1 MECAKIK
8 IFKGENENVKKYV
21 FTKSDAVY
29 EAVVYKYGSYLDRTV
44 ICCSVQSGCPVG
56 CVFCG
61 TGKKF
66 VRNLTNNEIVQQ
78 IKDVLINEEII
89 NYTNDIKKFQIMFMS
104 MGEPLLNFNYVSQSI
119 QELSVL
125 FPNAQ
130 LLLSTMEVN
139 KENSLSEL
147 LILSKKYNQ
156 VGLQFSLHNSIES
169 ERNIIIPFKNKM
181 TIRQL
186 RNYGITWNIETRRR
200 PYINYCVTSENS
212 SNEHINKIMDLFPP
226 QIFNF
231 TFSVVCNADKTNKED
246 KTDYNRLYEIQSQ
259 FLDNGYNVRVF
270 DPAGKDDIG
279 GGCGQL
285 WFVQDWLSKINT
297 HNGQKSQSSGF

>member
-1 MECAKIK
+1 M
-8 IFKGENENVKKYV
+8 
-21 FTKSDAVY
+21 
-29 EAVVYKYGSYLDRTV
+29 
-44 ICCSVQSGCPVG
+44 
-56 CVFCG
+56 
-61 TGKKF
+61 
-66 VRNLTNNEIVQQ
+66 
-78 IKDVLINEEII
+78 
-89 NYTNDIKKFQIMFMS
+89 
-104 MGEPLLNFNYVSQSI
+104 LNFNYVSQSI

-130 LLLSTMEVN
+130 LLLSTMGVN
-139 KENSLSEL
+139 NENALSEL